1 MKLSSDVHRIQ
12 LIHTMER
19 NKHSKEQDEEI
30 KIPKINTNIANLN
43 TVTRYCANNFLQ
55 CNVGGNHVILILKK
69 DVSASVPKSSNRLY
83 NSNQ

>member
-1 MKLSSDVHRIQ
+1 MNLSSDVHRIQ

-19 NKHSKEQDEEI
+19 NKHSQEQDEEM
-30 KIPKINTNIANLN
+30 KIPKQNTNIANLN
-43 TVTRYCANNFLQ
+43 TVTRYRTNNFSQ
-55 CNVGGNHVILILKK
+55 CNVGGNHAIIILKK